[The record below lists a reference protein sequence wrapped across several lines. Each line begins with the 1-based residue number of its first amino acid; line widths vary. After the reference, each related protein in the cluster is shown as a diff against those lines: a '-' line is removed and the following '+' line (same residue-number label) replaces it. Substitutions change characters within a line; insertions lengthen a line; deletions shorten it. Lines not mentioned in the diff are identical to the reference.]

1 MNDIE
6 NYGNRYHVLQSFPMP
21 QLASSRE
28 IRILLPASYYESD
41 VSYPVL
47 YMHDGQNLF
56 DKSVSFGPHV
66 WDIPEAVDAFFP
78 NSLYDG
84 VIIVGIDNAS
94 SHGKF
99 SRMDEYSPWP
109 RNTSFSLPGWDP
121 DVDYSGGKGALYVDF
136 IVDTLKNYIDS
147 NFRTL
152 PDRNNTAIAGSSM
165 GAYISLFAAILRQD
179 VFSKVG
185 VFSPALWFND
195 SAMLS
200 FIQDNNIVEN
210 LTLYLDVGT
219 QETSGMRE
227 NFPQIYISGAE
238 KLCASLRK
246 QRNVTMDYHLWGG
259 NTHSE
264 SAWAKR
270 FPEMLKLFYC

>member
-1 MNDIE
+1 MAAKHI
-6 NYGNRYHVLQSFPMP
+6 
-21 QLASSRE
+21 
-28 IRILLPASYYESD
+28 
-41 VSYPVL
+41 
-47 YMHDGQNLF
+47 
-56 DKSVSFGPHV
+56 
-66 WDIPEAVDAFFP
+66 FF
-78 NSLYDG
+78 L
-84 VIIVGIDNAS
+84 
-94 SHGKF
+94 
-99 SRMDEYSPWP
+99 
-109 RNTSFSLPGWDP
+109 TCWDP

-165 GAYISLFAAILRQD
+165 GAYISLFATILRQD

-195 SAMLS
+195 SAMLN

-227 NFPQIYISGAE
+227 DFPEIYISGAE
-238 KLCASLRK
+238 KLCVSLRK